1 MSIRDRRER
10 EKEQRRIDII
20 NAAEKLFFARG
31 YDDVSMN
38 DIAHEVELSKATIY
52 LYFDNKEELF
62 FAIVLRG
69 TLILNS
75 TIKKE
80 VDQAE
85 TGIDKVSAF
94 RNAYYNFTKNYRNY
108 IRIYNY
114 FQSGRFDIKRIID
127 KEYINSAIKHIEVDS
142 TIPITANN
150 EVNNDTANAAVNNDT
165 EDITHQYL
173 KEIMEL
179 RSERFF
185 IMCNSI
191 QMGITDGTIRPDVDP
206 VEAAV
211 LLSSISKRM
220 SDIPPDHE
228 QILES
233 RGIDR
238 EKFVIDVENLIRHMI
253 MNYPKK

>member
-10 EKEQRRIDII
+10 EKEQRRNDII
-20 NAAEKLFFARG
+20 NAAEKLFFAKG

-38 DIAHEVELSKATIY
+38 DIANEVELSKATLY
-52 LYFDNKEELF
+52 LYFNNKEELF

-80 VDQAE
+80 IGKAKS
-85 TGIDKVSAF
+85 GIEKVFAF
-94 RNAYYNFTKNYRNY
+94 RKAYYNFTKNYRDY
-108 IRIYNY
+108 IRMYKY

-127 KEYINSAIKHIEVDS
+127 NEYINGTICQISGDPVVPS
-142 TIPITANN
+142 TSPDEDVAN
-150 EVNNDTANAAVNNDT
+150 
-165 EDITHQYL
+165 QYL

-179 RSERFF
+179 RSERFT

-191 QMGITDGTIRPDVDP
+191 QIGIDDGTIRSDVDP

-211 LLSSISKRM
+211 LLSSIAKRM

-228 QILES
+228 KILES
-233 RGIDR
+233 RGIDHD
-238 EKFVIDVENLIRHMI
+238 KFVMDVEDLIKHMI
-253 MNYPKK
+253 MNYVKK